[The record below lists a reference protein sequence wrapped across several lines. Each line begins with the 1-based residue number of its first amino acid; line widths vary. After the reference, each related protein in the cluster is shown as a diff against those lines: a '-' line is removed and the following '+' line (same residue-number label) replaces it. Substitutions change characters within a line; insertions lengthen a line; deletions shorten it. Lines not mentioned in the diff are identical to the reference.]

1 MSATPQTPPRRISRT
16 LVAGAVL
23 VAVFVLIVLARVRR
37 SQEQTDL
44 LQQIKTAGGFVTH
57 EPPPSLQERIAAYRQ
72 GAPVESNYTA
82 VSLYTSDINGDWLQ
96 AHDDLSELQI
106 TDLTLAETA
115 FTDAELARFVSTH
128 PLEFVN
134 FRAEHVGDATI
145 AALAGRPQLRL
156 LQIRQ
161 SPLTDEQF
169 SRLPLEQLEEL
180 RIDETG
186 ITPVGLQELRRAR
199 KLVLLIIDGHQFDAS
214 TASLLAGL
222 PAFRQIELAGEAVTD
237 DHLAM
242 LPAIAALEFVTL
254 NRTAVTEEG
263 LKSLRSALPMCEVST
278 R

>member
-23 VAVFVLIVLARVRR
+23 AAVFVLIVLGRVRR
-37 SQEQTDL
+37 SQQQTDL
-44 LQQIKTAGGFVTH
+44 MQEIKTAGGFVTH

-72 GAPVESNYTA
+72 GARLEQNYTA
-82 VSLYTSDINGDWLQ
+82 VSLYLDDITGDWLQ
-96 AHDDLSELQI
+96 THDDLSELQI

-115 FTDAELARFVSTH
+115 LTDADLARLVSAH

-145 AALAGRPQLRL
+145 AALAGRQKLRL

-169 SRLPLEQLEEL
+169 ARLPLEELEEL

-186 ITPVGLQELRRAR
+186 ITPAGLQALRRAQR
-199 KLVLLIIDGHQFDAS
+199 LVLLIVDGHQLDAG

-222 PAFRQIELAGEAVTD
+222 PAFRQIELAGESVTD
-237 DHLAM
+237 DQLAL
-242 LPAIAALEFVTL
+242 LPAIGALEFVTL
-254 NRTAVTEEG
+254 SRTAVTEEG

>member
-23 VAVFVLIVLARVRR
+23 VAVFVLIVLGRVRR
-37 SQEQTDL
+37 SQQQTDL

-57 EPPPSLQERIAAYRQ
+57 DPPPSLQERIAAYRQ
-72 GAPVESNYTA
+72 GSQLEQNYTA
-82 VSLYTSDINGDWLQ
+82 VSLYLDDITGDWLQ

-115 FTDAELARFVSTH
+115 LTDADLARLVSTH

-145 AALAGRPQLRL
+145 DALSSRSKLRL

-169 SRLPLEQLEEL
+169 ARLPLGQLEEL

-186 ITPVGLQELRRAR
+186 ITPAGLQELRRAQR
-199 KLVLLIIDGHQFDAS
+199 LVLLVIDGRQIDES
-214 TASLLAGL
+214 TARILAGL
-222 PAFRQIELAGEAVTD
+222 PAFRQIELTGEAVTD
-237 DHLAM
+237 DQLAL

-254 NRTAVTEEG
+254 SRTAVTEEG
-263 LKSLRSALPMCEVST
+263 LKALRAALPMCDVST